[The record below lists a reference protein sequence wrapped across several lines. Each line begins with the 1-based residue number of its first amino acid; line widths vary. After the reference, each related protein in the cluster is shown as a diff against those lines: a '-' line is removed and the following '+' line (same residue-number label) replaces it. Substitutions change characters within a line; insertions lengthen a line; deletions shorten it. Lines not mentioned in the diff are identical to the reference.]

1 MTFFD
6 FLKDLFSKNAIFD
19 LKNMKNTILTIC
31 VPKKLSDLMCKKRN
45 SFSTYDCR
53 IIVFFTTF

>member
-1 MTFFD
+1 MTFFN

-45 SFSTYDCR
+45 
-53 IIVFFTTF
+53 